1 MGDQNPKIDAYTP
14 FIMLSKDDKPICR
27 AQCLN
32 PPGKLPGRWRLQKI
46 VPKTELQFLDHL
58 SYLFLCPAPECSRDQ
73 KEWVRFLK
81 YLQKNNMV
89 AIAKLEFWTFYIL
102 PPNEDSHTSHVR
114 VAYQMEKICHNSNVQ
129 RHKQSVVDIMIDT
142 GEAGIVQPLANKT
155 FITGSLGSPD
165 QMVKESTCRKEASIP
180 MRASED
186 NFTFD
191 LKLSPAV
198 GDHLA
203 CESSIETCS
212 RTKPSVLKKD
222 GLLEKNYVKTDPSYL
237 QTLGQAHSGWIFGAI
252 AELVDNSMD
261 AKSSKLEISIEVI
274 FFKQAGRNIP
284 MLSVIDDGHGMTHQD
299 VVRMTYFG
307 HKQPNADDP
316 GCIGRFGVG
325 FKTGAMRL
333 GRDALVLTQTAESRS
348 IAFLSQSLN
357 QGKDNLE
364 IPIVSY
370 YRKGQFMELDTS
382 VQSEA
387 TAKYNLKAIK
397 EFSPFNKYL
406 IGEKAGF
413 FRDKQTGTQIY
424 IWNLDEWGSNYC
436 LEWQNGLN
444 GGSSFHQG
452 DIYIRSRRI
461 RSRPGQISQKAYK
474 RVGSMIHNGDVGRGV
489 IGVIDVTDLMDD
501 GNGRVWVHNN
511 KQGFQDC
518 EPYARLEEWLGKVAD
533 EYWDTYF
540 DSLQL
545 GKGTVVCKPD
555 QEWVQCNKC
564 RKWRMLDSDFNTKSL
579 PLDWFCY
586 MEPFNGKCET
596 PEAKVDRG
604 VITVSTKRSGYDELK
619 DDKYVKME
627 GKDEKEKE
635 EEAEKRPL
643 KRIKKGLPR
652 ACKKV

>member
-1 MGDQNPKIDAYTP
+1 
-14 FIMLSKDDKPICR
+14 
-27 AQCLN
+27 
-32 PPGKLPGRWRLQKI
+32 
-46 VPKTELQFLDHL
+46 
-58 SYLFLCPAPECSRDQ
+58 
-73 KEWVRFLK
+73 
-81 YLQKNNMV
+81 MV

-461 RSRPGQISQKAYK
+461 RSRPGQISQKVPLDYSLRSYLEVMFLVPRMKIYVQGSLVRSRPLAKSLNKTIVKTGTIMGKPVHLTLGRCQLEWEQINCGIFLYWHGRLIEAYK